1 MIYEARIKDLEAEV
15 ASLHSEVGS
24 LHSEVERYKKG
35 NDELKEMVE
44 DMTEKY
50 TSAFN
55 EVERLKAALKNIS
68 VMYERWYSDG
78 TVTDAGHIAYEMH
91 ACAASARKEG
101 E

>member
-1 MIYEARIKDLEAEV
+1 MTDPVVKILELAEAKQLQA
-15 ASLHSEVGS
+15 
-24 LHSEVERYKKG
+24 
-35 NDELKEMVE
+35 
-44 DMTEKY
+44 
-50 TSAFN
+50 

>member
-1 MIYEARIKDLEAEV
+1 MVDTHATVLARAV
-15 ASLHSEVGS
+15 
-24 LHSEVERYKKG
+24 
-35 NDELKEMVE
+35 ELKNENE
-44 DMTEKY
+44 RLRG
-50 TSAFN
+50 